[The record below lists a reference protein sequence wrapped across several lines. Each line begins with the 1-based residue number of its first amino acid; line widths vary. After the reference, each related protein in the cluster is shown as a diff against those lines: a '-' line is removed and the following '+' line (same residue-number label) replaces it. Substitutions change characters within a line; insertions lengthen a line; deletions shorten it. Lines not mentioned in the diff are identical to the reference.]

1 MTNEEAFLHVF
12 DPGNDI
18 FRQAMRRDLEAL
30 LAQAREEERA
40 ACADLLAEA
49 ATRIYGGRKRINQVD
64 THVADVLRMCE
75 EKIRARGSGTD
86 ESR

>member
-1 MTNEEAFLHVF
+1 MTDKEAFLHVF

-30 LAQAREEERA
+30 LAQA

-64 THVADVLRMCE
+64 THVADVRRTYE

-86 ESR
+86 EPD